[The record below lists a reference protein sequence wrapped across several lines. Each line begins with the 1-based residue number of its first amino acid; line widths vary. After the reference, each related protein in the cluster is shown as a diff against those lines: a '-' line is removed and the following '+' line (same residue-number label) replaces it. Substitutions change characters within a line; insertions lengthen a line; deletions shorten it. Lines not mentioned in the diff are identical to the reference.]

1 MFTSIFEGGPFML
14 VIIGVSIVALALFLE
29 RAAFL
34 YFRMNLDMDKA
45 YRRVLASLEKESFRG
60 ALEEC
65 SKIGKHPLGGILKA
79 GLLKADR
86 KDQEIERAMEEK
98 ILSEIPKVKARVN
111 LFTLFANIATLLGL
125 LGTILGLITAFQSVN
140 SADEAM
146 KQQVLAQGISMA
158 MLTTAGGL
166 VVAIPCLA
174 GFYMLNNRSE
184 FLIDKIEE
192 KALGLANILSA
203 MKQRRVTDGATR

>member
-1 MFTSIFEGGPFML
+1 MFSSIFEGGPFML

-45 YRRVLASLEKESFRG
+45 YRKVLTSLEKESFRG

-65 SKIGKHPLGGILKA
+65 SKIGSHPLGGILKA

-98 ILSEIPKVKARVN
+98 ILSEIPRVKARVN
-111 LFTLFANIATLLGL
+111 LFTLFANVATLLGL

-166 VVAIPCLA
+166 IVAIPCLA
-174 GFYMLNNRSE
+174 GFYMLNNRSDY
-184 FLIDKIEE
+184 LIDKIEE

-203 MKQRRVTDGATR
+203 MKQKRVTDGATR

>member
-1 MFTSIFEGGPFML
+1 MFTSLAEGGPFMF
-14 VIIGVSIVALALFLE
+14 VILGVSIVALALFLE

-34 YFRMNLDMDKA
+34 YFRMNLNMDKA
-45 YRRVLASLEKESFRG
+45 FKKVLYSLEKQNFRG

-65 SKIGKHPLGGILKA
+65 SRMHNHPLGQILKA

-98 ILSEIPKVKARVN
+98 IISQSARVRARIN
-111 LFTLFANIATLLGL
+111 LMTLFANIATLLGL

-140 SADEAM
+140 SATEAM
-146 KQQVLAQGISMA
+146 KQQVLAKGISMA

-166 VVAIPCLA
+166 MVAIPCLA
-174 GFYMLNNRSE
+174 GYYVLNNRGE
-184 FLIDKIEE
+184 FLLDKIEE
-192 KALGLANILSA
+192 KSLGLANMLSS
-203 MKQRRVTDGATR
+203 MKQKRVADGAVR